1 MTGKVL
7 IVDDDQ
13 AMCEM
18 LDSDLRI
25 RGFSPTWFTRADKAL
40 VHIKET
46 EYNVILTDIN
56 MPGMT
61 GIQLCER
68 MSLNRPEIP
77 VIAITAFGN
86 LETAISAIR
95 AGAYDFISKP
105 VDTDILELVLNRA
118 VSHHLLQ
125 EKIKQLSKEKAQ
137 PNGMADIVGQSLPMQ
152 SLFSRITRVA
162 SSNASVLILGET
174 GTGKELVARTLHRNA
189 MDRTGPF
196 VPVNCSTLPE
206 HLLESELF
214 GHKRGAFTDAG
225 KDHSGLFLEAQ
236 GGTLFLDEIG
246 EIPIRLQPKLLRVL
260 EERRLRPVGG
270 NREIAF
276 DARIIAATNRDLE
289 SAVEEKRFRD
299 DLFYRINVIQLEV
312 PPLRSRGTD
321 ILLLAN
327 HFVKYFANCTEKQVD
342 GISNGAAEKLLS
354 YSWPGNVR
362 ELRNAVE
369 RAVVL
374 TRFNKLIVDD
384 FPKKIRTYPADELIL
399 GTGDPSELVSMEEME
414 RRYILHV
421 IKIVRGNRTMAARIL
436 KLDRKTLYRKLLKYK
451 IDPSQ

>member
-1 MTGKVL
+1 MAGKVL

-18 LDSDLRI
+18 LDSDLRM
-25 RGFSPTWFTRADKAL
+25 RGFSPTCFTRADKAL
-40 VHIKET
+40 AHINET
-46 EYNVILTDIN
+46 EYHVILTDIN
-56 MPGMT
+56 MPGMS

-68 MSLNRPEIP
+68 MSLNRPDIP
-77 VIAITAFGN
+77 VIAITAFGS

-95 AGAYDFISKP
+95 AGAYDFVSKP
-105 VDTDILELVLNRA
+105 VDTDLLELILDRA
-118 VSHHLLQ
+118 ISHHLLQ
-125 EKIKQLSKEKAQ
+125 EKIKQLNKEKEQ
-137 PNGMADIVGQSLPMQ
+137 PNVMADIIGQSLPMQ
-152 SLFSRITRVA
+152 SLFSRINRVA
-162 SSNASVLILGET
+162 GSHASVLICGET
-174 GTGKELVARTLHRNA
+174 GTGKELVAQTLHTKA
-189 MDRTGPF
+189 MGRKGPF
-196 VPVNCSTLPE
+196 VPINCSTLPE

-225 KDHSGLFLEAQ
+225 KDHSGLFLEAE

-246 EIPIRLQPKLLRVL
+246 EIPLRLQPKLLRVL

-276 DARIIAATNRDLE
+276 DVRIISATNRDLE
-289 SAVEEKRFRD
+289 SAVAEKRFRD

-312 PPLRSRGTD
+312 PPLRARGTD
-321 ILLLAN
+321 ILLLAT
-327 HFVKYFANCTEKQVD
+327 HFVKYFANCTEKQVG
-342 GISNGAAEKLLS
+342 GISNGAAEKLLA

-374 TRFNKLIVDD
+374 TRFNKLTVDD
-384 FPKKIRTYPADELIL
+384 FPQKIRTYPADELVL

-421 IKIVRGNRTMAARIL
+421 MKIVKENRTMAARIL
-436 KLDRKTLYRKLLKYK
+436 KLDRKTLYRKILKYK

>member
-1 MTGKVL
+1 MAGKVL

-18 LDSDLRI
+18 LDSDLRL
-25 RGFSPTWFTRADKAL
+25 RGFSPTWFTQADKAL
-40 VHIKET
+40 AHINET
-46 EYNVILTDIN
+46 QYNVILTDIN

-61 GIQLCER
+61 GIQFCER

-77 VIAITAFGN
+77 VIVITAFGS

-125 EKIKQLSKEKAQ
+125 EEIKQLNKEKRQ
-137 PNGMADIVGQSLPMQ
+137 SNDMADIVGQSLAMQ
-152 SLFSRITRVA
+152 SLFFRINRVA
-162 SSNASVLILGET
+162 STNASVLICGET
-174 GTGKELVARTLHRNA
+174 GTGKELVAQTLHKKA
-189 MDRTGPF
+189 MGRKGPF
-196 VPVNCSTLPE
+196 VPINCSTLPE
-206 HLLESELF
+206 QLLESELF

-276 DARIIAATNRDLE
+276 DVRIISATNRDLE

-327 HFVKYFANCTEKQVD
+327 HFVKYFADCTEKQVD
-342 GISNGAAEKLLS
+342 GISNGAVEKLLA

-369 RAVVL
+369 RAVIL

-421 IKIVRGNRTMAARIL
+421 IKIVKGNRTLAARIL